1 MRSRPCYD
9 IGVMSPVAIVFTIIG
24 ALALAAG
31 IFVLLY
37 FVVFMNARLRKM
49 SHELTS
55 TFERSHA
62 ILFGEITQY
71 IRRLETISSM
81 NLSYVDDYR
90 NWNKRYRDVCDVS
103 DSSAQTTVNLIND
116 MISERKYRNLK
127 AELPNFRLEI
137 EDYEKRVDGL
147 DRSLK
152 QKFVEEEETKHIVLE
167 TRAHYRSLKQTYFGR
182 QADLALMSPSFETMF
197 HRIEEL
203 FGLVDSNI
211 ENAQYAD
218 AKRILDA
225 QITPVVDALTNVIV
239 RLPDTCVAIQ
249 SLLPDKLISLN
260 DRYDTMVRQ
269 GYPLGQIVT
278 KSRLNELDAE
288 IKELMAKA
296 RAFETSDLDRR
307 IAEIDAE
314 MTDYFNRLN
323 SEQEARK
330 IFESE
335 HDSVYALESTA
346 TSRFIH
352 LNHSLPSIKKI
363 YLLNSEDQNIVD
375 EIQKSINLAGATKR
389 SLDTYEHNATRQPYG
404 VLVEKMHQLRDQSKE
419 SIDKI
424 DEFRKQLIG
433 LKNDTEEAS
442 KSLPV
447 YANSLHIIETNL
459 RNIGIEELTGRYQE
473 AIEQIYGYIDEL
485 NAHLSKMPI
494 DARAVRDSYRTLK
507 ETADALFE
515 MVDKEEKNLRDAE
528 TAIVRGNRNRSLST
542 NNDEY
547 LRQAETLLFQGDF
560 LQSAE
565 MAKAVKN
572 TMVEA
577 SNS

>member
-1 MRSRPCYD
+1 
-9 IGVMSPVAIVFTIIG
+9 
-24 ALALAAG
+24 
-31 IFVLLY
+31 
-37 FVVFMNARLRKM
+37 
-49 SHELTS
+49 
-55 TFERSHA
+55 
-62 ILFGEITQY
+62 
-71 IRRLETISSM
+71 M

-90 NWNKRYRDVCDVS
+90 NWHKRYRDVCDVS
-103 DSSAQTTVNLIND
+103 DSSAQTTVNQIND

-197 HRIEEL
+197 HKIEEL

-211 ENAQYAD
+211 ENAQYSE
-218 AKRILDA
+218 AKHILDTN
-225 QITPVVDALTNVIV
+225 ITPVVDALTKIIV

-260 DRYDTMVRQ
+260 DRYDTMIRQ
-269 GYPLGQIVT
+269 GFPLNQIVT
-278 KSRLNELDAE
+278 KSRLKELDAE
-288 IKELMAKA
+288 IKDLMTKA
-296 RAFETSDLDRR
+296 RAFETSGLESR
-307 IAEIDAE
+307 IAALDAE
-314 MTDYFNRLN
+314 MTNYFDQLN
-323 SEQEARK
+323 AEQEARK

-335 HDSVYALESTA
+335 HDMVYALESTA

-363 YLLNSEDQNIVD
+363 YLLNSEDQNMVD
-375 EIQKSINLAGATKR
+375 EIQKCINLAGATKR

-424 DEFRKQLIG
+424 DEFRKQLLA
-433 LKNDTEEAS
+433 LKVDTEEAS
-442 KSLPV
+442 KSLPQ

-459 RNIGIEELTGRYQE
+459 RNVGVEEFHKRYE
-473 AIEQIYGYIDEL
+473 DAINEIYGFIDDL

-494 DARAVRDSYRTLK
+494 DARAVRESYAKLK
-507 ETADALFE
+507 ETADAVFE
-515 MVDKEEKNLRDAE
+515 MVDKEEKELREAE
-528 TAIVRGNRNRSLST
+528 TAIVRGNRNRSLSSD
-542 NNDEY
+542 NDE
-547 LRQAETLLFQGDF
+547 LLKQAETLLFQGDF
-560 LQSAE
+560 SAAAQ
-565 MAKAVKN
+565 MAKEVKN
-572 TMVEA
+572 PMVEA
-577 SNS
+577 SHS